1 MTENK
6 IKITPAKGRPMLH
19 WVGKKPLDFIKS
31 FPAQLVEVFD
41 AREKAQQIEKLDFD
55 KLKDNWQNLLFHGD
69 NKEVLGF
76 LLANGFRGKVDLV
89 YIDPPF
95 DSNADYI
102 RKVELRGSKDKARIE
117 GEDYTLGEQIQYTDI
132 WANDNYL
139 QFMYERLMLLK
150 ELLSEKGF
158 LFFHCDYHQGHYL
171 KILMDEVFGR
181 DNFRNEIVVKRVQK
195 NFIEGETIRSMN
207 NAYDVIFLYGK
218 STNSK
223 FLPPRAKVNGNGKK
237 EENWHSFDA
246 PNWSGNRPNLSYDLF
261 GIKPPAGRVWIWA
274 KGRAEEAI
282 KQGILRKNAKTGKP
296 EYLVTAIEENWHAFD
311 APNWTGKRPNLVYE
325 LFGQMPPTG
334 RCWVW
339 TKDKAL
345 ESIKNGELRK
355 NPNTGKPE
363 YLVKNGKGELA
374 NNLWVD
380 VLAYQFSE
388 DYPTEKSENL
398 LSRVIQICS
407 KPDDIVLDCFI
418 GSGTTAAVAQ
428 KLGRH
433 WIGCDINKG
442 AIQTTSKRLQ
452 SIISEQFKEDKENGK
467 QKNLNGDKGASK
479 CYSFAHYKV
488 NDYDLQLLRTEA
500 IELAIEHI
508 GIQRIKT
515 DSFFEGILGKNLVKM
530 IEFNHPLTLLDL
542 QLIQDELGKRP
553 DENRNV
559 TVVCLGKELAV
570 EPWIEDYNKK
580 HPLNK
585 LEVIELRTDKKYGKF
600 LTHKPS
606 EAKIDINRKENKA
619 VIEIKDFISPSIIER
634 LNDGDKLVKIKITDF
649 RSMIDVVLIDGNYNG
664 KVFNITHSDVP
675 EKKNDLVTG
684 RYEIDV
690 LKGKTTVAVKIIDML
705 GEETLVTKE
714 V

>member
-6 IKITPAKGRPMLH
+6 LKITPAKGRPMLH

-41 AREKAQQIEKLDFD
+41 AKGKAQQIEKPDFD

-102 RKVELRGSKDKARIE
+102 RKVGLRGSKGNTRIE
-117 GEDYTLGEQIQYTDI
+117 GEDYALGEQIQYTDI

-139 QFMYERLMLLK
+139 QFMFERLMLLK

-181 DNFRNEIVVKRVQK
+181 DNLRNEIVVKRVQK

-207 NAYDVIFLYGK
+207 NAYDVIFLYSK

-246 PNWSGNRPNLSYDLF
+246 PNWSGNRPNLSYELF
-261 GIKPPAGRVWIWA
+261 GVKPPTGRVWIWA
-274 KGRAEEAI
+274 KERAEEAI
-282 KQGILRKNAKTGKP
+282 KQGILRKNPTSGKP
-296 EYLVTAIEENWHAFD
+296 EYLVE
-311 APNWTGKRPNLVYE
+311 
-325 LFGQMPPTG
+325 
-334 RCWVW
+334 
-339 TKDKAL
+339 
-345 ESIKNGELRK
+345 
-355 NPNTGKPE
+355 
-363 YLVKNGKGELA
+363 NGKGELV
-374 NNLWVD
+374 NNLWMD

-398 LSRVIQICS
+398 LSRIIQICS
-407 KPDDIVLDCFI
+407 KPDDLVLDCFI

-428 KLGRH
+428 KLGRR
-433 WIGCDINKG
+433 WIGADINKG

-467 QKNLNGDKGASK
+467 QKNLNGDKGALK
-479 CYSFAHYKV
+479 YYSFAHYKV

-508 GIQRIKT
+508 GIQRLKT
-515 DSFFEGILGKNLVKM
+515 DSFFEGTLGKNLVKM

-553 DENRNV
+553 DENRNI
-559 TVVCLGKELAV
+559 TIVCLGKELAV

-600 LTHKPS
+600 LIHKPM
-606 EAKIDINRKENKA
+606 EAKIDIKRKENNKA
-619 VIEIKDFISPSIIER
+619 IIEVKDFISPSIIER
-634 LNDGDKLVKIKITDF
+634 LNDGDKLVKVKIPDF
-649 RSMIDVVLIDGNYNG
+649 KSMIDVVLIDGNYNG
-664 KVFNITHSDVP
+664 KVFNITYSDVP
-675 EKKNDLVTG
+675 EKKSDLVTG
-684 RYEIDV
+684 KYEIDV
-690 LKGKTTVAVKIIDML
+690 PKGKTTVAVKVIDML
-705 GEETLVTKE
+705 GEEVLVTKE
-714 V
+714 I

>member
-19 WVGKKPLDFIKS
+19 WVGKKSLDFVKS

-41 AREKAQQIEKLDFD
+41 ANGGTRQIENPDFD

-102 RKVELRGSKDKARIE
+102 RKVELRGSKGNARIG
-117 GEDYTLGEQIQYTDI
+117 GEDYALGEQIQYTDI

-139 QFMYERLMLLK
+139 QFMFERLMLLK

-195 NFIEGETIRSMN
+195 NFIEGETIHSMN
-207 NAYDVIFLYGK
+207 NAYDVVFLYSK
-218 STNSK
+218 STDSK
-223 FLPPRAKVNGNGKK
+223 FLPPRGKVNGNVKK

-282 KQGILRKNAKTGKP
+282 KQGILRKNPTTGKP
-296 EYLVTAIEENWHAFD
+296 EYLVE
-311 APNWTGKRPNLVYE
+311 
-325 LFGQMPPTG
+325 
-334 RCWVW
+334 
-339 TKDKAL
+339 
-345 ESIKNGELRK
+345 
-355 NPNTGKPE
+355 
-363 YLVKNGKGELA
+363 NGKGELA
-374 NNLWVD
+374 NNLWID

-388 DYPTEKSENL
+388 DYPTEKSETL
-398 LSRVIQICS
+398 LSRIIQICS
-407 KPDDIVLDCFI
+407 KPNDLVLDCFI
-418 GSGTTAAVAQ
+418 GSDTTLAVAQ
-428 KLGRH
+428 KLGRR
-433 WIGCDINKG
+433 WIGADINKG

-467 QKNLNGDKGASK
+467 QKNLNGDKGAPK

-508 GIQRIKT
+508 GIQRLKT
-515 DSFFEGILGKNLVKM
+515 DSFFEGILGKNLVKL
-530 IEFNHPLTLLDL
+530 IDFNHPLTLLDL
-542 QLIQDELGKRP
+542 QLIQDELSKRP
-553 DENRNV
+553 DENRNI
-559 TVVCLGKELAV
+559 TVVCLGKELAA
-570 EPWIEDYNKK
+570 EPWIEGYNKK
-580 HPLNK
+580 HPLTK

-600 LTHKPS
+600 LIYKPV
-606 EAKIDINRKENKA
+606 EAKIDIKRKENKA
-619 VIEIKDFISPSIIER
+619 VVEIKDFISPSIIER
-634 LNDGDKLVKIKITDF
+634 LNGDDKLVKIKIPDF

-675 EKKNDLVTG
+675 EKKSDLVIG
-684 RYEIDV
+684 KYEIDV
-690 LKGKTTVAVKIIDML
+690 PKGKTIVAVKVIDML
-705 GEETLVTKE
+705 GEEVLVAKE
-714 V
+714 I